1 MFRTPLGQ
9 RQCGAVTA
17 VADSDTLAVASD
29 TSVDLAL
36 GTSASPPATPL
47 SIGLT
52 DVSLFTGSP
61 DMSLF
66 AGFPGV
72 LLFTDFPGV
81 LLFTDFPGVLLF
93 TGFPDVS
100 SSFAASIGVLSSW
113 VPQYMLTTVGVRGYA
128 TARS

>member
-9 RQCGAVTA
+9 SQCGVVTA
-17 VADSDTLAVASD
+17 VADSDTLAVVWD
-29 TSVDLAL
+29 TSVDLAH
-36 GTSASPPATPL
+36 GTSASPPAPPL
-47 SIGLT
+47 SIRLT

-66 AGFPGV
+66 TGFPGV
-72 LLFTDFPGV
+72 LLFTG
-81 LLFTDFPGVLLF
+81 FPGVLLF

-113 VPQYMLTTVGVRGYA
+113 VPQYMLTAVGVRGYA